1 MVLSGSAE
9 PESVGVETERET
21 HVTMSWIVTNCHE
34 IMSHRDNAAVSVI
47 KSVLTTVTRAMQSVL
62 MRSAL
67 SAFNRSLL
75 EITIVM
81 KVKLRG
87 DDSPWASRDVIL
99 SVRRATWKQSW
110 CNLWKIEL
118 LFGLWRWRA
127 EISKQ
132 PSSASTHQPVSP
144 TSQCLS
150 AFPTNTKTI
159 LKGTNRK
166 VYAVYIK

>member
-1 MVLSGSAE
+1 MDPRSRSQSELRQRG
-9 PESVGVETERET
+9 RL
-21 HVTMSWIVTNCHE
+21 MSRIVTNCHE
-34 IMSHRDNAAVSVI
+34 FMSHRDNAAVSVI
-47 KSVLTTVTRAMQSVL
+47 KSVHTTVTRAMQSVL

-81 KVKLRG
+81 KVKLRS

-99 SVRRATWKQSW
+99 SVRRGTWKQSW

-159 LKGTNRK
+159 LKGTNTK
-166 VYAVYIK
+166 VYAVSIE

>member
-1 MVLSGSAE
+1 MDPRSRSQSELRQRG
-9 PESVGVETERET
+9 RL
-21 HVTMSWIVTNCHE
+21 MSRTVTNCHE
-34 IMSHRDNAAVSVI
+34 FMSHRDNAAVSVI
-47 KSVLTTVTRAMQSVL
+47 KSVHTAVTRAMQSVL

-81 KVKLRG
+81 KVKLLG

-99 SVRRATWKQSW
+99 SVRRATWKKVGVICEKLSFY
-110 CNLWKIEL
+110 LG
-118 LFGLWRWRA
+118 FGGGERA

-159 LKGTNRK
+159 LKGTNTK